1 MFRDGENCMR
11 YIRYIPL
18 FLLLLMISAC
28 APSSGIFAGS
38 GGKGSNWQSTGLAQQ
53 HIHALTVSPTNALV
67 LFAGDEQG
75 SIYMSTD
82 GAQHWRLRS
91 AVPAQAKTIL
101 ALSFDT
107 TGKNLYATTDAGI
120 FVTTNNA
127 QSWSTVSTASSG
139 LPLDSYPAIAFD
151 YHTSSVIFVGSAHH
165 GVFMSNN
172 GGNTWSSINGSLPV
186 NTGIISLTLDS
197 DEHQLWAATSTGVYR
212 TNDSTIAW
220 QAFNSGL
227 PANVV
232 AYSVQP
238 AFISGGAQGLV
249 FVGTNHG
256 FYRSSVSGNQWTAS
270 QESLARLTIYTVLID
285 VSQPTTLYVGTS
297 IGAFRSNDNGQNWS
311 GMTQGIP
318 TNQPVYVLL
327 FGNTGGSQ
335 IYAASNDVYTYSS
348 SGGGFGFEQLI
359 PIVIII
365 LFFYLLYRLTR
376 GSRNRRREVLK
387 PERIIE
393 TSPAPEEKDD
403 HPVSS

>member
-1 MFRDGENCMR
+1 MR

-18 FLLLLMISAC
+18 FFLLLVISAC

-38 GGKGSNWQSTGLAQQ
+38 GGNWQSTGLTKR
-53 HIHALTVSPTNALV
+53 HIHALTVSPENALV

-82 GAQHWRLRS
+82 GAQHWTQRS
-91 AVPAQAKTIL
+91 AVPAQAKTLL

-107 TGKNLYATTDAGI
+107 TGKRLYATTDAGI

-127 QSWSTVSTASSG
+127 QSWSVVSTANSG

-151 YHTSSVIFVGSAHH
+151 YHVSTVIYVGSAHH

-172 GGNTWSSINGSLPV
+172 GGATWSAINNGLFANMAING
-186 NTGIISLTLDS
+186 LTLDS
-197 DEHQLWAATSTGVYR
+197 DEHQLWAATSAGVYR
-212 TNDSTIAW
+212 TNTSTIAW

-232 AYSVQP
+232 AYAVQP

-285 VSQPTTLYVGTS
+285 VSQPTTIYVGTN

-311 GMTQGIP
+311 GMTQGMP

-327 FGNTGGSQ
+327 FGNTGGSH
-335 IYAASNDVYTYSS
+335 IYAAANDVYAYST
-348 SGGGFGFEQLI
+348 SGSGFGFGQLLS
-359 PIVIII
+359 IVLIVF
-365 LFFYLLYRLTR
+365 FFYLLYRLTR
-376 GSRNRRREVLK
+376 GSRNRRQETLK
-387 PERIIE
+387 PERIME
-393 TSPAPEEKDD
+393 ASSAPEEKDD
-403 HPVSS
+403 HPVSQ

>member
-1 MFRDGENCMR
+1 MR

-18 FLLLLMISAC
+18 IFLLLVISAC
-28 APSSGIFAGS
+28 APSSGIFAGN
-38 GGKGSNWQSTGLAQQ
+38 GGSWQSTGLTKQ
-53 HIHALTVSPTNALV
+53 HIHALTVSPDNSLV
-67 LFAGDEQG
+67 LFAGDAQG

-82 GAQHWRLRS
+82 GAQHWMQRS
-91 AVPAQAKTIL
+91 AVPAQTKTIL
-101 ALSFDT
+101 ALAFDM
-107 TGKNLYATTDAGI
+107 TGKKLYATTDAGI

-127 QSWSTVSTASSG
+127 QSWSMVSTTNSG
-139 LPLDSYPAIAFD
+139 LPLDSYPTIAFD
-151 YHTSSVIFVGSAHH
+151 NHVPTVIYVGSTHH

-172 GGNTWSSINGSLPV
+172 GGNTWSAINNGLLSNIAING
-186 NTGIISLTLDS
+186 LTLDS
-197 DEHQLWAATSTGVYR
+197 DEHQLWAATSVGVYR
-212 TNDSTIAW
+212 TNTSAVAW
-220 QAFNSGL
+220 QGFNSGL

-270 QESLARLTIYTVLID
+270 QESLARLTIYSVLID
-285 VSQPTTLYVGTS
+285 VSQPTTIYVGTN

-311 GMTQGIP
+311 GITGGIP
-318 TNQPVYVLL
+318 AGQPVYVLL

-335 IYAASNDVYTYSS
+335 IYAAANDVYMYPGNSS
-348 SGGGFGFEQLI
+348 GFGFGQLL
-359 PIVIII
+359 PIVLIA

-376 GSRNRRREVLK
+376 GSRNRRREILK

-393 TSPAPEEKDD
+393 APPAPEEKDD
-403 HPVSS
+403 HPVS

>member
-1 MFRDGENCMR
+1 MR

-18 FLLLLMISAC
+18 IFLLLVISAC
-28 APSSGIFAGS
+28 APTSGIFAGS
-38 GGKGSNWQSTGLAQQ
+38 GGNWQSTGLTKQ
-53 HIHALTVSPTNALV
+53 HIHALTVSPDNSLV
-67 LFAGDEQG
+67 FFAGNAQG

-82 GAQHWRLRS
+82 GAQHWVPRS
-91 AVPAQAKTIL
+91 AVPSQAKTIL
-101 ALSFDT
+101 ALSFNT
-107 TGKNLYATTDAGI
+107 TGKKLYATTDAGI

-127 QSWSTVSTASSG
+127 QTWSVVSTANSG

-151 YHTSSVIFVGSAHH
+151 YNGATVIYVGSAHH

-172 GGNTWSSINGSLPV
+172 GGATWSAINNGLPSNTVING
-186 NTGIISLTLDS
+186 LTLDS
-197 DEHQLWAATSTGVYR
+197 DEHQLWAATSAGVYR
-212 TNDSTIAW
+212 TSTGTIAW
-220 QAFNSGL
+220 QSFNSGL

-270 QESLARLTIYTVLID
+270 QESLVRLTIFTVLID
-285 VSQPTTLYVGTS
+285 VSQPTTIYVGTN

-327 FGNTGGSQ
+327 FGNTGGAQ
-335 IYAASNDVYTYSS
+335 IYAAANDVYAYSAS
-348 SGGGFGFEQLI
+348 SGGFGFGQLLS
-359 PIVIII
+359 IVLIVF
-365 LFFYLLYRLTR
+365 FFYLLYRLTR
-376 GSRNRRREVLK
+376 GSRSRRREILK
-387 PERIIE
+387 PERIVE
-393 TSPAPEEKDD
+393 APPASEEKDD
-403 HPVSS
+403 HPVSQ